1 MTDIPKGRIPT
12 PIGQRLRN
20 WRSRAL
26 PLVVWFGAIGCALFI
41 AGKKIEQPAMITGI
55 AEVREL
61 HIAPPLNG
69 RLETVT
75 VSLFDRVNEGD
86 VLARLDGSHLAAEFA
101 VTQAEL
107 ERMRLEIPALQERF
121 RREDLRQE
129 QDIRESIGRFLLDEQ
144 EARIEVLDRE
154 ASLEVNRIEST
165 RLEILLSR
173 LEQLLDD
180 QIIDPATYDE
190 TFYARE
196 GVLTRIREGE
206 VALQAAKERLEAARA
221 ELEEQRQRFGGLL
234 ESEPSGTLVAPLT
247 EALNVQEA
255 RLEELAVRREQLLV
269 RAPMSGRISQLLAH
283 TGQNVFA
290 GEPFAVLTNEK
301 PERVVAFVSEHL
313 LDRVDVGTRV
323 EVQTRRVPPVAWETE
338 ISRVGTHVELL
349 PERLQPSPLMPQFG
363 LSVLIEDLP
372 VENLHPGEALNI
384 RIIQ

>member
-26 PLVVWFGAIGCALFI
+26 PLVVWVGAIGCALVI
-41 AGKKIEQPAMITGI
+41 AGKKIEQPSMITGI

-69 RLETVT
+69 RLEAIT
-75 VSLFDRVNEGD
+75 VSLFDHVNEGD
-86 VLARLDGSHLAAEFA
+86 VIARLDGSHLAAEFA
-101 VTQAEL
+101 VAQAEL
-107 ERMRLEIPALQERF
+107 ERMRLEVPALQERF

-180 QIIDPATYDE
+180 NIIDPASYDE

-206 VALQAAKERLEAARA
+206 VALAAAKDRLESARE
-221 ELEEQRQRFGGLL
+221 ELKEQRNRFGSIF
-234 ESEPSGTLVAPLT
+234 ESEPSGTLLAPLT
-247 EALNVQEA
+247 EALNVQQA
-255 RLEELAVRREQLLV
+255 RLEELSTRREQLVL
-269 RAPMSGRISQLLAH
+269 RAPMSGRISQLLVH

-290 GEPFAVLTNEK
+290 GEPFAVLTNEN
-301 PERVVAFVSEHL
+301 PERVVAYVSEHL
-313 LDRVDVGTRV
+313 LDQVQVGTRV
-323 EVQTRRVPPVAWETE
+323 EVQTRRVPPVAWETQ
-338 ISRVGTHVELL
+338 ISRVGTKV
-349 PERLQPSPLMPQFG
+349 
-363 LSVLIEDLP
+363 
-372 VENLHPGEALNI
+372 
-384 RIIQ
+384 